1 MKRGRPGSGRVRTAI
16 RGSFALVG
24 AMAVSV
30 VCSAGAQA
38 APGDLDPTFSGDGK
52 QMTDLPLGLSSAA
65 ATVIQPDGK
74 IIAVGVDRAHDAA
87 ALARYN
93 TDGSLDTTF
102 SGDGKQRTSGI
113 SATGVALQE
122 DGKIVAVGGGG
133 FKLARYQP
141 DGTLDTSFSG
151 DGRQTTP
158 FGFSSLAA
166 VAIQDDGKIV
176 VVGGTGGEGRAKD
189 FALARY
195 NPNGSLDTTFSG
207 DGQQR
212 TDFGGSDGAE
222 AVVLQDDGKIIAA
235 GAYGGSGRFAL
246 ARYNLN
252 GNLDPSFSGDGR
264 VVTTFGSGGARGVA
278 LQPDGKIVA
287 VGGTGGSRDAQD
299 FGLARYNTN
308 GSLDTSFSG
317 NGLQNTNIEDV
328 DAANG
333 VAIQDDGKIVAVG
346 HADLL
351 TVDSP
356 DFPVSGDFA
365 ITRYNTD
372 GSLDTSFSGNGKQA
386 TDFFGV
392 GFDSAAAVALQG
404 DGGIVAVGQAHL
416 GGGTD
421 FGLARYDTDGSL
433 DPGFSGDGKQTTG
446 FGGIGDRAN
455 GVAIQD
461 DGKIVAVGHA
471 GGDGSDAPGDFALAR
486 YNPDGS
492 LDHSFSSDG
501 RQTTDFGGND
511 EALDVALQSDGKI
524 VVVGRGGRDG
534 FALARY
540 NPDGSLDPSFS
551 DDGMLTSD
559 VGDSAAAFAVV
570 IQSDGKILAVGQGG
584 GVFGFALARYNTDG
598 SPDTSFSGDGI
609 QTMTGAG
616 FEWATG
622 VALQPGGK
630 IVVSGV
636 KSAGTYDNHDF
647 GLIRY
652 SSSGAIDT
660 SFSGNGMQ
668 STDFGGNDFANGMT
682 IGNDGKIVVVGHVG
696 SDYSGIPGDLGVA
709 RYNPNGS
716 RDTTFSGDGK
726 VTTDFGGVDGAN
738 AVAVQGNGKIVAA
751 GFAGPTGFN
760 FALARY
766 TPSGALDPTFG
777 ADGKLTTSFGVAGSD
792 FGPFGGATDVA
803 LQDDGKIV
811 AVGMGRGPSRTEDF
825 AAARYLGD

>member
-1 MKRGRPGSGRVRTAI
+1 MSAAGAVRTGA
-16 RGSFALVG
+16 ALV
-24 AMAVSV
+24 AATVVSV
-30 VCSAGAQA
+30 VFSAGAQA

-52 QMTDLPLGLSSAA
+52 QTTDLPLGLSNAA
-65 ATVIQPDGK
+65 ATVLQPDGK
-74 IIAVGVDRAHDAA
+74 IIAVGTDRAHDSA

-102 SGDGKQRTSGI
+102 SGDGKQRTRGF
-113 SATGVALQE
+113 SATGVALQSN
-122 DGKIVAVGGGG
+122 GKIVAVGGG
-133 FKLARYQP
+133 FTLARYNP
-141 DGTLDTSFSG
+141 DGSLDPSFSG
-151 DGRQTTP
+151 DGLQTTP
-158 FGFSSLAA
+158 FAYSSVAA

-176 VVGGTGGEGRAKD
+176 VVGGTGGEGRFRD
-189 FALARY
+189 FAIARY
-195 NPNGSLDTTFSG
+195 NPNGSLDTSFSG
-207 DGQQR
+207 DGKQR
-212 TDFGGSDGAE
+212 TDLGGSDAAE
-222 AVVLQDDGKIIAA
+222 AVVLQDDGKIVVA

-246 ARYNLN
+246 ARYNPN
-252 GNLDPSFSGDGR
+252 GALDPSFSGDGKT
-264 VVTTFGSGGARGVA
+264 VTAFGSGGARGVA

-287 VGGTGGSRDAQD
+287 VGGTGGYRESQD
-299 FGLARYNTN
+299 FALARYKTD
-308 GSLDTSFSG
+308 GSLDTSFSH

-333 VAIQDDGKIVAVG
+333 IAIQPDGKIVAVG
-346 HADLL
+346 HADVL

-365 ITRYNTD
+365 LARYNTD
-372 GSLDTSFSGNGKQA
+372 GSLDTSFSDNGKQT

-392 GFDSAAAVALQG
+392 RFDSAAAVALQD
-404 DGGIVAVGQAHL
+404 DGGIVAVGQAHR

-433 DPGFSGDGKQTTG
+433 DLGFSGDGKQTTG

-455 GVAIQD
+455 GVAIQA

-471 GGDGSDAPGDFALAR
+471 GGDFSDAPGDFGLAR

-492 LDHSFSSDG
+492 LDHSFSGDG
-501 RQTTDFGGND
+501 RQTTDFGGRD
-511 EALDVALQSDGKI
+511 EALDVALQDDGKI
-524 VVVGRGGRDG
+524 VVVGRGGRED

-540 NPDGSLDPSFS
+540 NPDGSLDSSFS
-551 DDGMLTSD
+551 DDGMLTTD
-559 VGDSAAAFAVV
+559 AGDSAAAFAVV

-598 SPDTSFSGDGI
+598 SPDTSFSGDGL
-609 QTMTGAG
+609 QFMTGAG

-630 IVVSGV
+630 IVVAGV
-636 KSAGTYDNHDF
+636 KSGGTYDNHDF

-652 SSSGAIDT
+652 FPSGAIDT

-682 IGNDGKIVVVGHVG
+682 IGPDGKIVVVGHVD
-696 SDYSGIPGDLGVA
+696 SDYSGVPGDLGVA

-716 RDTTFSGDGK
+716 RDTAFSGDGK
-726 VTTDFGGVDGAN
+726 LTTDFGGVDGAN

-766 TPSGALDPTFG
+766 NPGGALDATLSG
-777 ADGKLTTSFGVAGSD
+777 DGKLTTSFGVTDSN
-792 FGPFGGATDVA
+792 FGPFGGATDLA
-803 LQDDGKIV
+803 LQGDGKIV
-811 AVGMGRGPSRTEDF
+811 AVGMGRGPSHTDDF
-825 AAARYLGD
+825 ALARYLGG

>member
-1 MKRGRPGSGRVRTAI
+1 VKRGRPELGQVATAI
-16 RGSFALVG
+16 RGGVALVG
-24 AMAVSV
+24 AMVVSV
-30 VCSAGAQA
+30 VFSAGAQA

-52 QMTDLPLGLSSAA
+52 QTTDIGLGVSGAA
-65 ATVIQPDGK
+65 ATVLQP
-74 IIAVGVDRAHDAA
+74 
-87 ALARYN
+87 
-93 TDGSLDTTF
+93 
-102 SGDGKQRTSGI
+102 
-113 SATGVALQE
+113 
-122 DGKIVAVGGGG
+122 DGKIVAVGMDRAHDSAA
-133 FKLARYQP
+133 LARYNP
-141 DGTLDTSFSG
+141 DGSLDTSFSG
-151 DGRQTTP
+151 DGKKLTTGYSATGVALQSNDKIVAVGGGFALARYNPDGSLDTSFSGDGKQTTP
-158 FGFSSLAA
+158 FAYSSVAA

-176 VVGGTGGEGRAKD
+176 VVGGTGGEGQFKD

-195 NPNGSLDTTFSG
+195 NPNGSLDRTFSG
-207 DGQQR
+207 DGKQR
-212 TDFGGSDGAE
+212 TDMGGSDAAQ
-222 AVVLQDDGKIIAA
+222 AVVVQDDGKIVVT

-246 ARYNLN
+246 ARYNPN
-252 GNLDPSFSGDGR
+252 GNLDPSFSGDGKT
-264 VVTTFGSGGARGVA
+264 VTTFGSGGARGVA
-278 LQPDGKIVA
+278 LQADGKIVA
-287 VGGTGGSRDAQD
+287 VGGTGGSREARD
-299 FGLARYNTN
+299 FALARYNTN
-308 GSLDTSFSG
+308 GSLDTSFSH

-365 ITRYNTD
+365 LARYNAD
-372 GSLDTSFSGNGKQA
+372 GSLDVSFSDNGKQT

-392 GFDSAAAVALQG
+392 RFDSAAAVALE
-404 DGGIVAVGQAHL
+404 DDEEIVAVGVAHR

-421 FGLARYDTDGSL
+421 FGLARYATDGTL
-433 DPGFSGDGKQTTG
+433 DSGFSGDGRQTTG

-471 GGDGSDAPGDFALAR
+471 GGEGSDAPGDFGLAR

-492 LDHSFSSDG
+492 LDHSFSGDG
-501 RQTTDFGGND
+501 RQTTDFGGRD
-511 EALDVALQSDGKI
+511 EAQDVALQNDGKI
-524 VVVGRGGRDG
+524 VVVGQGGSDD
-534 FALARY
+534 FAIARY
-540 NPDGSLDPSFS
+540 NTDGSLDSSFS
-551 DDGMLTSD
+551 GDGMLTTY
-559 VGDSAAAFAVV
+559 VGDSAVAYAVV
-570 IQSDGKILAVGQGG
+570 IQSDGKILAAGQGG

-630 IVVSGV
+630 IVVAGV

-652 SSSGAIDT
+652 LPGGAIDM

-682 IGNDGKIVVVGHVG
+682 IGPDGKIVVVGHVD
-696 SDYSGIPGDLGVA
+696 SDWSQVTGDLGVA

-716 RDTTFSGDGK
+716 LDRTFSGDGK
-726 VTTDFGGVDGAN
+726 QTTDFGGVDGGN

-766 TPSGALDPTFG
+766 TPTGTLDATFSG
-777 ADGKLTTSFGVAGSD
+777 DGKQTTSFGVADSD
-792 FGPFGGATDVA
+792 FGPFGGAADVA
-803 LQDDGKIV
+803 LQSDGKIV
-811 AVGMGRGPSRTEDF
+811 TVGMGREPSHTEDF
-825 AAARYLGD
+825 AVARYLGD